1 MREIAAFP
9 LALLV
14 LFSDVRVAL
23 ADIALPDPEPQP
35 EPDMGILPV
44 SACVIV
50 VALVALL
57 VIRRLRK

>member
-1 MREIAAFP
+1 
-9 LALLV
+9 V

-57 VIRRLRK
+57 VIRCLRK